1 MTEDVSIL
9 SITPTDYPALEGY
22 YAKLSEATKKLYA
35 PHAFNRLTFQ
45 YLFESTNIHWAYI
58 AKNNVEVVGYVVL
71 RKGVPDH
78 DLPRMNGYGVTCDQ
92 TDCLFAPSI
101 ADNWQGKG
109 VGKQMF
115 KKVSDDLPKYGIKRV
130 FLWGGVQ
137 ADNHQA
143 IRYYQKLGFRELGS
157 FEYHG
162 MNYDMVLEL

>member
-1 MTEDVSIL
+1 MSSDLIISAINPEDYEMVVEYYEHL
-9 SITPTDYPALEGY
+9 SD
-22 YAKLSEATKKLYA
+22 ATRMRFA
-35 PHAFNRLTFQ
+35 PHAFNKQTFQ

-58 AKNNVEVVGYVVL
+58 AKNKVEVVGYVVL
-71 RKGVPDH
+71 RRGVPDH
-78 DLPRMNGYGVTCDQ
+78 DLPRMNGYGLTCDQ

-101 ADNWQGKG
+101 ADDLQGKG

-115 KKVSDDLPKYGIKRV
+115 KKVTDDLPNYGIRRV